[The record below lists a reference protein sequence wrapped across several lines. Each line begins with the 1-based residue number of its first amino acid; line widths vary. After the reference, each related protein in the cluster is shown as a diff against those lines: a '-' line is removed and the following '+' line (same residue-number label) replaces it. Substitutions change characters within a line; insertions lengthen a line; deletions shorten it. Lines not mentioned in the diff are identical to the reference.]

1 MDAQF
6 IEFVKANYLIIIIVA
21 MVIFRL
27 WEVRVKL
34 SDKKED
40 DVLFDMIAAPIYY
53 PLKKFVKS
61 FINNKLPGVLK
72 NDTKK

>member
-1 MDAQF
+1 MDAQL
-6 IEFVKANYLIIIIVA
+6 IEFVKENYLIIIIVA

-34 SDKKED
+34 SPKKED
-40 DVLFDMIAAPIYY
+40 DILFDMIAAPIYY
-53 PLKKFVKS
+53 PLKKFVKN

-72 NDTKK
+72 K